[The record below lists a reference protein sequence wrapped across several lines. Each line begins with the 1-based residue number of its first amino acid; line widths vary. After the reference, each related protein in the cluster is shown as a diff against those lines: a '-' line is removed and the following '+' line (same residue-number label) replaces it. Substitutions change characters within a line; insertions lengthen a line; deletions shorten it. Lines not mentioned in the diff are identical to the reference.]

1 MKRILSIIIIFMFVS
16 CATYSEKVEQN
27 KTDLYRS
34 EQIVLDSNDIP
45 KEDKDFVIET
55 LKNTKKLLN
64 KGVSESALAD
74 RWRDWVFDKWLYISL
89 FALGMVT
96 LLVFK
101 FRSFSL
107 TSLIPNFSFRKNGG
121 PENAG

>member
-16 CATYSEKVEQN
+16 CASYSEKVEQN

-34 EQIVLDSNDIP
+34 EQIVRDSNIS
-45 KEDKDFVIET
+45 KKDKDFVIET

-64 KGVSESALAD
+64 KGVAESVLAD
-74 RWRDWVFDKWLYISL
+74 RWRDWVFGKWLYITL
-89 FALGMVT
+89 FVLGMVT

-101 FRSFSL
+101 FRSWFSW
-107 TSLIPNFSFRKNGG
+107 IPDFSALGAIK
-121 PENAG
+121 

>member
-1 MKRILSIIIIFMFVS
+1 MKRILSIIIIFISVS
-16 CATYSEKVEQN
+16 CTSYSEKVEQN

-64 KGVSESALAD
+64 KGVAESVLAD

-89 FALGMVT
+89 FVLGMVT

-101 FRSFSL
+101 FQSWFSW
-107 TSLIPNFSFRKNGG
+107 IPNLSIFNGG
-121 PENAG
+121 RNDARSTT

>member
-16 CATYSEKVEQN
+16 CASYSEKVEQN

-34 EQIVLDSNDIP
+34 EQIVRDSNIS
-45 KEDKDFVIET
+45 KKDKDFVIET

-64 KGVSESALAD
+64 KGVAESVLAD
-74 RWRDWVFDKWLYISL
+74 RWRDWVFDKWLYITL
-89 FALGMVT
+89 FVLGMVT